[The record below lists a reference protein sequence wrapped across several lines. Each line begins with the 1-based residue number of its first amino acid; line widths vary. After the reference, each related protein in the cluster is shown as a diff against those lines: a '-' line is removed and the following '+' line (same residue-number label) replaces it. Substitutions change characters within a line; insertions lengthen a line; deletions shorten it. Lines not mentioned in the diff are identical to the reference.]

1 MAKHSSDIVSCLN
14 TSAEDVGVQ
23 LQQTSE
29 WTGEAELTK
38 ERNSGKE
45 LIESPWAWWQ
55 AEGWANTLNAMETK
69 GSVDQNLLG
78 DTLLVAEGH
87 QHVDLQAGTMS
98 GPCKAKVSLF

>member
-29 WTGEAELTK
+29 RTGEAELTK

-45 LIESPWAWWQ
+45 LIESPWA
-55 AEGWANTLNAMETK
+55 
-69 GSVDQNLLG
+69 
-78 DTLLVAEGH
+78 
-87 QHVDLQAGTMS
+87 
-98 GPCKAKVSLF
+98 